1 MFVHS
6 TLYSSPISAGT
17 VPWRWQCEAGH
28 AMTKMGAFLTQQL
41 LEGITVSSHSV
52 SDSEP
57 LMVILCATLIP

>member
-17 VPWRWQCEAGH
+17 ALWRWQCEAGH

-41 LEGITVSSHSV
+41 LN
-52 SDSEP
+52 SEP